1 MNNMENMVTIVNTI
15 NSTIDNNDTT
25 ENKNGFLSN
34 TMLRKTQKKS
44 VPTIELSYE
53 DYFNKNVVLKKY
65 KLPELKSI
73 VKQHKLPVTGSKPIL
88 IERLETHFNKMK
100 HAKKIQQIYRGWI
113 VRYSFLLR
121 GEAFKNRG
129 MCVNDTDFVTL
140 EPLDEIPFEEFYSY
154 KDDKNFVYGF
164 NILSLIEL
172 MKKKGKIS
180 NPYNREKL
188 DFKTMNDILS
198 LNNIIHIVFHE
209 YKNTTSQPII
219 QLERPHNSPV
229 IRNQQLTPAIIP
241 MLSNSY
247 YFPTI
252 TTSSILTSL
261 NPTNTSKY
269 NHILESRIKPTAV
282 RIQELFIEIDQL
294 GNYTQNSWF
303 ADLQRNDY
311 VRLYRV
317 LFDIWNYRG
326 QLSREIK
333 LKICMF
339 FDPFTNIFIRS
350 IFHNDI
356 NLEQIQFVC
365 LTILENFIYTGIDDD
380 HRKIGAL
387 HVLSA
392 LTIVSP
398 RARQSMPWLYES
410 IAY

>member
-1 MNNMENMVTIVNTI
+1 MNNMVTSVNTI
-15 NSTIDNNDTT
+15 NSTVDKDTT
-25 ENKNGFLSN
+25 EQKNGFVSN
-34 TMLRKTQKKS
+34 TMLKKTQRKT
-44 VPTIELSYE
+44 VPTVELSYD
-53 DYFNKNVVLKKY
+53 DYFNKNVILKKY
-65 KLPELKSI
+65 KLPELKSL

-88 IERLETHFNKMK
+88 IERLETHFKKMK

-121 GEAFKNRG
+121 GEAFKHRG
-129 MCVNDTDFVTL
+129 ICVNDSDFVTL
-140 EPLDEIPFEEFYSY
+140 EPLDEIPFEQFYSY
-154 KDDKNFVYGF
+154 KDDKNFIYGF
-164 NILSLIEL
+164 NISSLIEL

-188 DFKTMNDILS
+188 DYKTMNDILS
-198 LNNIIHIVFHE
+198 LNNIIQIIFTE
-209 YKNTTSQPII
+209 YRDTTSQPTIL
-219 QLERPHNSPV
+219 LERPQTSQV
-229 IRNQQLTPAIIP
+229 IRNQQLTTTIIP
-241 MLSNSY
+241 MLSNTY

-252 TTSSILTSL
+252 TSTLSTL
-261 NPTNTSKY
+261 NPSNTSKY
-269 NHILESRIKPTAV
+269 NRILESRIKPTSV

-303 ADLQRNDY
+303 TDLQRNDY

-317 LFDIWNYRG
+317 LFDIWNFRG

-333 LKICMF
+333 MKICMF
-339 FDPFTNIFIRS
+339 FDPFANIFVRS
-350 IFHNDI
+350 IYHNDI

>member
-1 MNNMENMVTIVNTI
+1 MDTLENTANRT
-15 NSTIDNNDTT
+15 SDTT
-25 ENKNGFLSN
+25 VKHHVEKGATTEIKNSFVST
-34 TMLRKTQKKS
+34 TMLRKTQRKT
-44 VPTIELSYE
+44 VPVVELSYE
-53 DYFNKNVVLKKY
+53 DFFNKNVMLKKY
-65 KLPELKSI
+65 KLPELKSL

-88 IERLETHFNKMK
+88 IERLETHFKKMK
-100 HAKKIQQIYRGWI
+100 CAKKIQQIYRGWI

-129 MCVNDTDFVTL
+129 ICVNDSDFVTL
-140 EPLDEIPFEEFYSY
+140 EPLVEIPFEQFYSY

-164 NILSLIEL
+164 NVLSLIEL
-172 MKKKGKIS
+172 MKKKGKLS

-209 YKNTTSQPII
+209 YKNTTSQPVI
-219 QLERPHNSPV
+219 QLERPQTSPV
-229 IRNQQLTPAIIP
+229 IRNQQLTSTIIP

-252 TTSSILTSL
+252 TTVSPI
-261 NPTNTSKY
+261 NPSNTSKY
-269 NHILESRIKPTAV
+269 NRILECRIKPTAV

-333 LKICMF
+333 MKICMF
-339 FDPFTNIFIRS
+339 FDPFVNIFIRS
-350 IFHNDI
+350 IYHNDI

-365 LTILENFIYTGIDDD
+365 LTILENFIYTGVDDD